1 MQADGH
7 GAELRRHPRDIVSV
21 AFAPVFWPSLAALAL
36 AACNPL
42 GLFESPQQLPCPQLR
57 LLAEGEHYARFTD
70 GVVDPNR
77 LEIEARFL
85 SVTSECDYDDADDPS
100 SRMVLDITVVLGVE
114 RGPAAP
120 PAAGVAVPF
129 FIALVAPDRQVVERT
144 VFNAEIE
151 APVAGQ
157 LFAVTE
163 PQEIQVVFPAGA
175 AVAPWE
181 YELVVSF
188 LLDQGQLE
196 FERQRRR

>member
-1 MQADGH
+1 M
-7 GAELRRHPRDIVSV
+7 
-21 AFAPVFWPSLAALAL
+21 AFAPIPWLSVAALAL

-42 GLFESPQQLPCPQLR
+42 ELFESPQQLPCPQLR

-70 GVVDPNR
+70 GVIDPNR

-85 SVTSECDYDDADDPS
+85 SVSSECDYDDGDDPT

-120 PAAGVAVPF
+120 PAAGDAVPF
-129 FIALVAPDRQVVERT
+129 FIALVAPDRRVVERT

-151 APVAGQ
+151 APAAGQ

-196 FERQRRR
+196 FERRRRR